1 MLRDCRAYRVRSR
14 GTESGAR
21 IRVTSN
27 DVRWADVVFV
37 MERWHHDRLRQM
49 FAKIMR
55 NKRVICLDIPDKHKY
70 MDSALVER
78 LTAAL
83 SSHIELPDP

>member
-1 MLRDCRAYRVRSR
+1 MLRDTRDHRVRSR
-14 GTESGAR
+14 GTERAAR

-27 DVRWADVVFV
+27 DIRWADVVFV

-49 FAKIMR
+49 FANVMR
-55 NKRVICLDIPDKHKY
+55 NKRVICLDIPDHYKY
-70 MDSALVER
+70 MDSALVEK

-83 SSHIELPDP
+83 FPHIELPAS